1 MEGNTPVDKEQ
12 ILTVLTALVKKTM
25 LKKNIEIG
33 PDDNLQTQ
41 VGLDSMGIMEI
52 AAKLEEDYDIQFDD
66 SDIKEIKTLN
76 ATADLLLRKI
86 AKS

>member
-1 MEGNTPVDKEQ
+1 VDKEQ

>member
-1 MEGNTPVDKEQ
+1 MERNILVDKEQ
-12 ILTVLTALVKKTM
+12 ILTVLTALIKKTM

-33 PDDNLQTQ
+33 PDDNLQAQ
-41 VGLDSMGIMEI
+41 AGLDSMGVMEI
-52 AAKLEEDYDIQFDD
+52 ATKLEEDYNIQFDD

-86 AKS
+86 AQS

>member
-1 MEGNTPVDKEQ
+1 VDKEQ

-25 LKKNIEIG
+25 LKKNIEVG
-33 PDDNLQTQ
+33 PDDNLQAQ
-41 VGLDSMGIMEI
+41 VGLDSMGVMEI
-52 AAKLEEDYDIQFDD
+52 ATKLEEDYNIQFDD

-86 AKS
+86 SQS